1 MQANPHRPTRQ
12 KSPRPTIT
20 EAARRAQI
28 IEAAIAVIANEGFAQ
43 ASFARIA
50 KQAGL
55 SSTGLIS
62 YHFAGKQDLTTAI
75 AGTIIGDLGAFMT
88 GWMQERAT
96 SPHAALVAYIEG
108 LTTYMQTQGA
118 RMRTLSAIFMHGG
131 FAWSGEDQQSAQG
144 GITDVLRWGQETGD
158 FRTFDIDVMAT
169 TIQRSL
175 DGIPFLQL
183 ANPDLDLT
191 HYAAELVETFTRA
204 TASDTATAS

>member
-1 MQANPHRPTRQ
+1 MQATRHQPTRKKSQ
-12 KSPRPTIT
+12 KTTIT

-28 IEAAIAVIANEGFAQ
+28 IEAAIEVIAGEGFPQ

-62 YHFAGKQDLTTAI
+62 YHFAGKQDLTTAT
-75 AGTIIGDLGAFMT
+75 AETIIGDLGAFMT
-88 GWMQERAT
+88 TWMQERAT

-108 LTTYMQTQGA
+108 LTGYMRTHGA
-118 RMRTLSAIFMHGG
+118 RMRALSSVFMHGG
-131 FAWSGEDQQSAQG
+131 FAWSEEDQESAQG
-144 GITDVLRWGQETGD
+144 GIAAVLRWGQETGD
-158 FRTFDIDVMAT
+158 FRAFDIDVMAT
-169 TIQRSL
+169 TIQRSM

-204 TASDTATAS
+204 TAAEA